1 MTLRNM
7 FTSTIIPP
15 NSGSFANQNIILLHD
30 NANVRVRAFAFARPS
45 SVA

>member
-1 MTLRNM
+1 MTLRNK

-15 NSGSFANQNIILLHD
+15 NSGSSANQNIILLHD